1 MSVST
6 SRREGLRV
14 VQMDDGKLNCV
25 APALCKALLREL
37 DAAAADPDCTAV
49 ILTGN
54 SRAFSAG
61 ADLKSFDEPALL
73 GDPALHSTI
82 MSAIEDMPVPVVAA
96 MNGVAL
102 GGGLELALACHYRI
116 ANPKTVLGLPEVT
129 LGVIPGAG
137 GTQRLPRAIGLET
150 ALNLMLSG
158 TTFPAERA
166 PVGLLDRLVEGY
178 LLEGAINFAREIAT
192 ARPLPRLIDRRIT
205 HENADGLLQFARGA
219 VRSDPRRLPS
229 LLPLIDAVHAAVKMK
244 PKAGLTHE
252 FNAFRALMVSEES
265 QPFRYAFLAERKV
278 AHVPGIDLKSA
289 RPLRTAAVIGA
300 GTMGTGISIALAEA
314 GFHVQILDLNP
325 EALDRGVAHCRS
337 TWERALSKGRL
348 SQAQMDGYI
357 AALKTASDYDAIA
370 DADLVIEAVVE
381 QMPVKKAV
389 FQALDG
395 VMKTGAILAT
405 NTSTLNVDEIASA
418 TQRPQDVLGLHF
430 FSPANIMKLLEIIRG
445 KATASDVLATGLQL
459 AKRLSKVPVVAGVCD
474 GFIGNRMVDQYI
486 RQAMFLLEE
495 GASPQQV
502 DQALEA
508 WGMAMGPFR
517 VFDVVGNDVPWDVR
531 KAKRLAGSTIRFPA
545 IPDAVC
551 ERGWFGQKTG
561 KGWYDYKP
569 GARKPSPN
577 RDLEPVLQD
586 VSDSLGLVRRKVSD
600 DEIVQRCIFA
610 LVNEAAAILSEGIAQ
625 RGSDVD
631 VAYLFGYGFPRF
643 RGGPLHFADSFGL
656 NTMIRQMGHFAKNP
670 HGDPT
675 FWQPHPLLV
684 QLAETGQRLSAYEV
698 SHG

>member
-1 MSVST
+1 MPVMT
-6 SRREGLRV
+6 IQREGLRV
-14 VQMDDGKLNCV
+14 LQMDDGKLNCV
-25 APALCKALLREL
+25 APTLCRALLREL
-37 DAAAADPDCTAV
+37 DAAAADPSCTAV
-49 ILTGN
+49 ILIGN

-61 ADLKSFDEPALL
+61 ADLKSLDEPALL

-82 MSAIEDMPVPVVAA
+82 MSAIEDMPVPIIAA
-96 MNGVAL
+96 MNGTAL

-116 ANPKTVLGLPEVT
+116 ASPKTVLGLPEVT
-129 LGVIPGAG
+129 LGLIPGAG
-137 GTQRLPRAIGLET
+137 GTQRLPRAIGLEP

-158 TTFPAERA
+158 ATFPAEKA
-166 PVGLLDRLVEGY
+166 PPGLVDRLIDGY
-178 LLEGAINFAREIAT
+178 LLEGAIDFAKEIAPV
-192 ARPLPRLIDRRIT
+192 RPLPRLIDRKIT

-219 VRSDPRRLPS
+219 VRSDPRRLPG
-229 LLPLIDAVHAAVKMK
+229 LLPLVDAVHAAVKMK
-244 PKAGLTHE
+244 PKAGLAHE
-252 FNAFRALMVSEES
+252 FNAFRTLMLSEES

-278 AHVPGIDLKSA
+278 AQVPGIDVKTA

-300 GTMGTGISIALAEA
+300 GTMGAGISIALVEA

-325 EALDRGVAHCRS
+325 QALERGMAHCRS
-337 TWERALSKGRL
+337 TWERALVKGRL
-348 SQAQMDGYI
+348 KQAQFDGYL
-357 AALKTASDYDAIA
+357 ASLKTASGYDDIA

-389 FQALDG
+389 FHALDG
-395 VMKTGAILAT
+395 VMKSGAILAT
-405 NTSTLNVDEIASA
+405 NTSTLDVDEIAGV
-418 TQRPQDVLGLHF
+418 TQRPQDVIGLHF
-430 FSPANIMKLLEIIRG
+430 FSPANIMKLLEIVRG

-459 AKRLSKVPVVAGVCD
+459 AKRLSKVPVVSGVCD

-495 GASPQQV
+495 GATPQQV

-517 VFDVVGNDVPWDVR
+517 VFDVVGNDIPWDVR

-569 GARKPSPN
+569 GVRKPSLN
-577 RDLEPVLQD
+577 RDLDPVLLE
-586 VSDSLGLVRRKVSD
+586 VSASLGLVRRKVSD

-631 VAYLFGYGFPRF
+631 MAYLFGYGFPRF
-643 RGGPLHFADSFGL
+643 RGGPLFFADTFGL
-656 NTMIRQMGHFAKNP
+656 NTMIRQMARFANNP
-670 HGDPT
+670 HGDPA

-684 QLAETGQRLSAYEV
+684 QLAETGRRLSAYEV